1 MNHPPRRPGT
11 QPPPPRRYDGKRVVG
26 SMILGVGIGLLVALF
41 LKGVIANTPVVI
53 PAKRIFWLFVLSAAN
68 GALVGFTIESMRQLQ
83 ASNPDPAYRR
93 RKGRRTGS

>member
-1 MNHPPRRPGT
+1 MNRHPLGPNF
-11 QPPPPRRYDGKRVVG
+11 QPPPARRYDGKRVLG
-26 SMILGVGIGLLVALF
+26 STIFGVGIGLLVALF

-93 RKGRRTGS
+93 ETRRKTGS